1 MLRGW
6 LEDEQS
12 FEEADRYAP
21 SREGG
26 RDDADRWERM
36 PYDVRRA
43 TQGIAVDSVIIQVS
57 LPSSLHAAP
66 RRRTSPS
73 LI

>member
-1 MLRGW
+1 LKRPIDMPRAGK
-6 LEDEQS
+6 
-12 FEEADRYAP
+12 AVGMMP
-21 SREGG
+21 IVG
-26 RDDADRWERM
+26 M

-66 RRRTSPS
+66 
-73 LI
+73 